1 MKKII
6 SYCLWGNTP
15 LYTVGAISNAK
26 MAQQIYP
33 DWICRFYI
41 HRSSVPTWVVEELQK
56 QPNVEISYYEHDVG
70 WGGMLH
76 RFYPATE
83 DDVSVFISRDTDSR
97 LTYREKACVDDW
109 LYNST
114 KKVHT
119 IRDACVHQSQ
129 MMGGL
134 WGCRDGYLKWIRPHI
149 DEMLQKLKDGSGR
162 KGLDQDFLNSK
173 IYLYSVAVLYEDGLL
188 CIDHS
193 SLETKMKLSGRIP
206 LQPNMLSHDDIAF
219 GCLRFPNFTRLPHV
233 NEEMRK
239 MPISRDYGECYHV
252 CIHCGMKHDNKYIG
266 KVESLTNE
274 ETLLLDLTKD
284 EQEERENI
292 VKYYK
297 QYLMNQYKYG
307 LSPVQHEHGSEKI
320 T

>member
-6 SYCLWGNTP
+6 SYCLWGDLP

-26 MAQQIYP
+26 LAQQIYP

-41 HRSSVPTWVVEELQK
+41 HRNSVPTWVVEELQK
-56 QPNVEISYYEHDVG
+56 QPNVEISYYENDVG

-83 DDVSVFISRDTDSR
+83 DDVSVMISRDTDSR
-97 LTYREKACVDDW
+97 LSVREKACVDDW
-109 LYNST
+109 LYKST
-114 KKVHT
+114 KKIHT

-134 WGCRDGYLKWIRPHI
+134 WGVRDCYLKWIRPHI

-173 IYLYSVAVLYEDGLL
+173 VYLYSVGVLFDNGFSV
-188 CIDHS
+188 DDK
-193 SLETKMKLSGRIP
+193 SLETKMKTSGKTEP
-206 LQPNMLSHDDIAF
+206 LPNILSHDDIAF
-219 GCLRFPNFTRLPHV
+219 GNIRFPNNTRLPHV

-239 MPISRDYGECYHV
+239 LPIPREYGDCYNP
-252 CIHCGMKHDNKYIG
+252 CIHCGIKHDNKYIG

-274 ETLLLDLTKD
+274 ETLLLDLTKY

-292 VKYYK
+292 LKYYK
-297 QYLMNQYKYG
+297 QYLINQYKYG

>member
-15 LYTVGAISNAK
+15 LYTIGAISNAK

-41 HRSSVPTWVVEELQK
+41 HEQSVPQNIVDELRK
-56 QPNVEISYYEHDVG
+56 HKNVEIVFYHDNVG
-70 WGGMLH
+70 WGGMLY

-83 DDVSVFISRDTDSR
+83 SDVSVMISRDTDSR
-97 LTYREKACVDDW
+97 LSLREKACVDDW
-109 LYNST
+109 LNNSN

-119 IRDACVHQSQ
+119 IRDTCVHQSQ

-134 WGCRDGYLKWIRPHI
+134 WGVRDGHLKWIRPHL
-149 DEMLQKLKDGSGR
+149 DAMLDSLKDGSGR
-162 KGLDQDFLNSK
+162 KGIDQNFLNSK
-173 IYLYSVAVLYEDGLL
+173 VYLYAVN
-188 CIDHS
+188 
-193 SLETKMKLSGRIP
+193 RIS
-206 LQPNMLSHDDIAF
+206 MLSHDDIAF
-219 GCLRFPNFTRLPHV
+219 GNLRFPKNTRLPHV
-233 NEEMRK
+233 NDEMR
-239 MPISRDYGECYHV
+239 MLPIPREYGECYHACV
-252 CIHCGMKHDNKYIG
+252 HCGMKHDNKYIG

-274 ETLLLDLTKD
+274 ETLLLNLTKA

-292 VKYYK
+292 LKYYK
-297 QYLMNQYKYG
+297 QYLINQYKYG